1 MSDIVIKASHLS
13 KSFLRIEQKS
23 HKSLLGINPFS
34 LFWSKKSKEE
44 EASAFWALKDISF
57 TIKKGEVVSLIGN
70 NGAGKSTLLKILA
83 HVMQPTSG
91 KVELQGQV
99 RALLGVGTGFHP
111 DLSGLENIFFNA
123 SILGMKRKEVK
134 MKLDEIIFFSG
145 LKNFLDTPIKYYS
158 NGMKI
163 RLGFAVAAH
172 LEPEI
177 LLLDEVLMV
186 GDEEFKKRSITKI
199 KEIARNHGCC
209 ILFAS
214 HNMGAV
220 REVCQKG
227 ILMEKGKIKQMGEI
241 NELIEDY
248 KEKAYKKVEKIKLK
262 ETLKAESQG
271 KNPQKSIT
279 PSFVIE
285 DSGGADKFKYPLRK
299 WESDRAPATDAVKLL
314 QIAVAEQG
322 KANDQPL
329 KMGKPLNILIHFEKL
344 KEEGVINPTIQ
355 LISGLGEAFMITSGA
370 LKAELPNA
378 MPIGTYSASCQIPGN
393 LLNSGRFYIDLFFH
407 RGREK
412 QAVFRMNRVLLFE
425 ITPPEEE
432 FGVKYRKTIGPIR
445 PLLDWEVKQ
454 ESQ

>member
-1 MSDIVIKASHLS
+1 M
-13 KSFLRIEQKS
+13 EQKGEA
-23 HKSLLGINPFS
+23 SLLSVNPFS
-34 LFWSKKSKEE
+34 LFKSKNDPDRR
-44 EASAFWALKDISF
+44 ANSFWALKDISF
-57 TIKKGEVVSLIGN
+57 TVKKGEVLSLIGN

-91 KVELQGQV
+91 KVELYGQV

-111 DLSGLENIFFNA
+111 ELSGRENVFFNA

-134 MKLDEIIFFSG
+134 AKLDEIIFFSG

-177 LLLDEVLMV
+177 LLMDEVLMV

-199 KEIARNHGCC
+199 KEIARDQGCS

-227 ILMEKGKIKQMGEI
+227 ILLEKGKIKQMGEI

-248 KEKAYKKVEKIKLK
+248 KEKAYKKAEKIKLK
-262 ETLKAESQG
+262 ETIKAES
-271 KNPQKSIT
+271 SHRIT
-279 PSFVIE
+279 SPPDQPTFVVE
-285 DSGGADKFKYPLRK
+285 DLAGGDKFKYPFREWPIDK
-299 WESDRAPATDAVKLL
+299 APATQAVKLL
-314 QIAVAEQG
+314 RLAITDQEHIKEQQLRMG
-322 KANDQPL
+322 HPL
-329 KMGKPLNILIHFEKL
+329 RVQVYFEKL
-344 KEEGVINPTIQ
+344 QDEGVISPTLQ
-355 LISGLGEAFMITSGA
+355 LISGLGEAFMVTSAA
-370 LKAELPNA
+370 LREKLPRE
-378 MPIGTYSASCQIPGN
+378 MPAGTYQAYCQIPGN

-407 RGREK
+407 QGREK
-412 QAVFRMNRVLLFE
+412 RAVFRMNRVLLFE
-425 ITPPEEE
+425 IKAPKQE

-445 PLLDWEVKQ
+445 PLLDWKVTQ
-454 ESQ
+454 ESL